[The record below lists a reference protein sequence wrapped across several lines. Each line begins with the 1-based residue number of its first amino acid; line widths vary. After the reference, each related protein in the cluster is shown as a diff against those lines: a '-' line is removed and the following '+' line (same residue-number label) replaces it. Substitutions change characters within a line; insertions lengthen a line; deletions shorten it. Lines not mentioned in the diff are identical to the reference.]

1 MTRDPASPRGARRD
15 DRGERAP
22 GGLIAGADLAHV
34 GPRFAIPSR
43 CRRPSWPRLAGEDGR
58 CSRRS
63 RAGDAEAF
71 FDRVA
76 RDGDR
81 RRICGLSPIY
91 ALLRALGGTRGTLRR
106 YAQWPDPEGV
116 VTFASVV
123 FDAT

>member
-1 MTRDPASPRGARRD
+1 VA
-15 DRGERAP
+15 
-22 GGLIAGADLAHV
+22 LIAGADLAHV
-34 GPRFAIPSR
+34 GPRFGDPEPVSPAELA
-43 CRRPSWPRLAGEDGR
+43 RLGGEDR
-58 CSRRS
+58 AMLEAVE
-63 RAGDAEAF
+63 AGDAEAF